1 MKHISLGLLLFA
13 FLGLSAQN
21 TEPAKSY
28 EFTLQEAINFAIDS
42 SYATINARRDI
53 AIALKEKWE
62 TTARGLPQINGSA
75 NYDYNAIIRQ
85 TPLPA
90 EITGGEPGTF
100 VPVEFSPRQNINAS
114 VSVNQLIFDG
124 TYVVAL
130 QAAKTFLEYSDNN
143 ETLTKLEVRE
153 DVIKAYGNV
162 LLAEKSIN
170 IIENNLEA
178 AEQNL
183 YETRK
188 IYENGLAEEEDVEQL
203 QITSQQ
209 LKSQLNNSKRMRDIS
224 KESLN
229 MVLGLPIATEVGL
242 LEELED
248 LANKEILDAEF
259 IKEDLEVENTI
270 DFKIAN
276 NLVKQRQLE
285 MKLEKSKALPSLSA
299 FANYGQT
306 SFGEN
311 FEFFSSRADW
321 FEFSTIGVSLNV
333 PIFSSLQRSARTQK
347 AKIEMKKAETQ
358 KTQAINQI
366 QLQLNSAKSNFEFAV
381 ENYKLNQKNLQ
392 LAERIETKNQTKFKE
407 GLGTSF
413 ELRQAQQQLYTAQNE
428 LLQSM
433 LDIIS
438 AKAEIEKIINTPF
451 NNLEK

>member
-1 MKHISLGLLLFA
+1 MKHISLSLLLFA
-13 FLGLSAQN
+13 FLGVSAQN
-21 TEPAKSY
+21 TEPPKSY

-124 TYVVAL
+124 SYIVAL

-143 ETLTKLEVRE
+143 ETRTKLEVRK
-153 DVIKAYGNV
+153 DVINAYGNV

-229 MVLGLPIATEVGL
+229 MVLGLPIATEVSL